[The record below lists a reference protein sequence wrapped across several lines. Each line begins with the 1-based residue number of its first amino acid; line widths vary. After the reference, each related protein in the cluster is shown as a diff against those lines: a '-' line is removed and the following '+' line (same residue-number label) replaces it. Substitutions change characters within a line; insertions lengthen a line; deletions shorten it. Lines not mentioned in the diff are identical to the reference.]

1 MSEIVEIKIE
11 GNEIVT
17 TITHITEKRQS
28 ARTRLTDILYR
39 INKID
44 NEIIL
49 FMKEKN
55 DLKRILFLEKEML
68 ENQGIIPYEN
78 GKI

>member
-1 MSEIVEIKIE
+1 MSESVEMKIE